1 MHHLENNST
10 PPGPILPPAVIICP
24 IQWSIDDQITE
35 ATCLEPALLRG
46 PEGLIYVPSPQCLF
60 PMDSVHTSLGS
71 GDAGSQKKNQYWWPN
86 ITQDVSRYVKGC
98 SVCAISNTPC
108 HLPEGKYHYIVH
120 TWKSVV
126 LYHSGFHVRPAT
138 FRFFR
143 SFLCSKFPSSNHH
156 WIKTVQMHTLF
167 PARPVSLVMR
177 AVGYSS
183 CVPLVPGE

>member
-60 PMDSVHTSLGS
+60 PMDSV
-71 GDAGSQKKNQYWWPN
+71 Q
-86 ITQDVSRYVKGC
+86 GC

-156 WIKTVQMHTLF
+156 WINTVQMHTLF